1 MLSKNQLGFLYMF
14 LSVCAFSLMDLIIKW
29 TADYPLG
36 QVVFF
41 RGFFGIVFYFF
52 VIPKNRINNFY
63 QTKRAFLHFL
73 RCFVGLIAMVAIFI
87 ALRNLPLATV
97 VSISF
102 AAPIFTTIF
111 SIFFLSERV
120 GIYRW
125 LAVVIGFVGI
135 LIITEPGF
143 ESLNIYYIFPIIFC
157 IGLSYVAIA
166 IRQLSS
172 TEPVWL
178 ISLNFSI
185 AITIAGL
192 CTLPYG
198 WKIPSFFDF
207 FVLSLVGL
215 FGGVANLWL
224 SQSYKFSEVSLVTP
238 LKYLGLVF
246 AIFFGYLIWGE
257 VPSLK
262 SLIGGLLVIL
272 SSIIIFRRE
281 IIIKKTPT
289 MFVFNNKMEIV
300 AKPRSTHQLKTFLM
314 SNKFFN
320 TIYFAISKTSMVL
333 KLGLFSLL
341 INILLNYLFVYTLG
355 LNHVGIALATS
366 FSAIF
371 IYIISLF
378 WLDKNN
384 LFNSR
389 GKILSYTFA
398 ILGLLIM
405 FFTIN

>member
-185 AITIAGL
+185 VITIAGL

-198 WKIPSFFDF
+198 WKIPSFIDF

-215 FGGVANLWL
+215 FGGIANLWL

-281 IIIKKTPT
+281 IIIKKVPT
-289 MFVFNNKMEIV
+289 IQ
-300 AKPRSTHQLKTFLM
+300 RH
-314 SNKFFN
+314 
-320 TIYFAISKTSMVL
+320 
-333 KLGLFSLL
+333 
-341 INILLNYLFVYTLG
+341 
-355 LNHVGIALATS
+355 
-366 FSAIF
+366 
-371 IYIISLF
+371 
-378 WLDKNN
+378 D
-384 LFNSR
+384 
-389 GKILSYTFA
+389 
-398 ILGLLIM
+398 
-405 FFTIN
+405 